1 MRKVITE
8 EERTPLNEA
17 GEMFNETGCV
27 PGIDGEQVP
36 AERMVLDAK
45 EYILEANDKTS
56 LLTFLASTLTD
67 DGKLRFT
74 SNEVTHRQSPQ
85 GRTRCE
91 RLQCEPA
98 RTSIRAGQSDRL
110 PLGGLGV
117 RPTGV
122 GAEVA
127 RSSPRW
133 ESRKLSQS
141 LTVLSEY
148 NFGAVL
154 PAAPVSPEKTKIKSC
169 ALKAGGC
176 FWEGQLWGADIQP
189 NSQVSRQ
196 QGSRP
201 GGMRWVFSPRRRMAA
216 P

>member
-110 PLGGLGV
+110 PLGGLGGKTDRGRGQGCSIKPPVGKPQDVAVANSSV
-117 RPTGV
+117 RIYLRPCATRCSG
-122 GAEVA
+122 
-127 RSSPRW
+127 
-133 ESRKLSQS
+133 QS
-141 LTVLSEY
+141 
-148 NFGAVL
+148 
-154 PAAPVSPEKTKIKSC
+154 
-169 ALKAGGC
+169 
-176 FWEGQLWGADIQP
+176 
-189 NSQVSRQ
+189 
-196 QGSRP
+196 
-201 GGMRWVFSPRRRMAA
+201 
-216 P
+216 